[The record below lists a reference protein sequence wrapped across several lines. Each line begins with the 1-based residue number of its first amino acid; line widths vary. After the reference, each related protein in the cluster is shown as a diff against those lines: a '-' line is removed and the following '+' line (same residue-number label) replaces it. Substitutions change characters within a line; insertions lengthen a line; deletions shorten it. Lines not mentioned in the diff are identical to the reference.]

1 MCLYIKGIKK
11 QVATEPVKVYKLL
24 DTNDLPPYYP
34 RNAYH
39 VGINKPRTQS
49 YTPTTATDNKYW
61 VGAGYLHAY
70 TDKEHAMSAAKD
82 IWLNEAYYS
91 GYAVQYKLVEMYIP
105 EGTAYYWNQNDGETA
120 AEALEWRPDSPVETG
135 EVQYVKEELPLM
147 YRI

>member
-24 DTNDLPPYYP
+24 DTCDMPPYYP
-34 RNAYH
+34 VRAYQI
-39 VGINKPRTQS
+39 GINKPETQAYS
-49 YTPTTATDNKYW
+49 VYDGKYW

-82 IWLNEAYYS
+82 IWRSDVYYS

-105 EGTAYYWNQNDGETA
+105 EGTVYYWNQDIGETA
-120 AEALEWRPDSPVETG
+120 AEALEWRPDSPVEIG
-135 EVQYVKEELPLM
+135 EVQYVKEDLPF
-147 YRI
+147 